1 MKTIAILSQK
11 GGTSKTT
18 LALHLAVEA
27 EMKGFPSVVLDLDPQ
42 ASSAGWKD
50 TRKEETPAVVSIQS
64 TRLTPA
70 LKFAEQ
76 NGAALAFLDTAPHS
90 ADAAMAAAEAADL
103 ILIPC
108 RAGILDLRAIAST
121 ARIAKIAGKPTF
133 AILTQ
138 APVRAPRL
146 VEDAIEAIKQHGL
159 ETAPII
165 IHQRSAYAHSLT
177 GGLTAQEYE
186 RGGKAAEEVEQ
197 LLAWIVRL
205 LEC

>member
-1 MKTIAILSQK
+1 VKTIAILSQK

-27 EMKGFPSVVLDLDPQ
+27 EAKGFPSVVLDLDPQ

-146 VEDAIEAIKQHGL
+146 VEDAIEAIRQHGL
-159 ETAPII
+159 TTAPVVM
-165 IHQRSAYAHSLT
+165 HQRSAYAHSLT

-186 RGGKAAEEVEQ
+186 RGGKASEEVGS
-197 LLAWIVRL
+197 LLAWVVKL
-205 LEC
+205 LSM